1 MNINFILDKRVC
13 DDEKPED
20 LKVVYREGIPLVN
33 VAQLMRL
40 FKLETL
46 SIVDNSLSED
56 YTHEVLLIDKHR
68 SKGVNC
74 DYVNVFPL
82 LLHLPISVIIEKSV
96 NLTEKDI
103 DFLKKLLDETIKEKN
118 KIC

>member
-1 MNINFILDKRVC
+1 MTINFTLDERVRE
-13 DDEKPED
+13 DIELTD
-20 LKVVYREGIPLVN
+20 LKIEYREDVPLVN
-33 VAQLMRL
+33 VAQLMKL

-46 SIVDNSLSED
+46 SVVDNSLAED

-68 SKGVNC
+68 SKDVNC

-96 NLTEKDI
+96 NLTKKEV
-103 DFLKKLLDETIKEKN
+103 DFLKRLLDEAIKEEK
-118 KIC
+118 

>member
-1 MNINFILDKRVC
+1 MTINFTLDKRVR
-13 DDEKPED
+13 ED
-20 LKVVYREGIPLVN
+20 IEPLTLKIEYREGIPLVN

>member
-1 MNINFILDKRVC
+1 MTINFTLDERVR
-13 DDEKPED
+13 E
-20 LKVVYREGIPLVN
+20 VVESIDFEIEYREDVPLVN
-33 VAQLMRL
+33 VAQLMQF

-46 SIVDNSLSED
+46 SVVENSLAED

-68 SKGVNC
+68 CRDVNC

-96 NLTEKDI
+96 NLTKKEV
-103 DFLKKLLDETIKEKN
+103 DFLKRLLDETIKEEK
-118 KIC
+118 

>member
-1 MNINFILDKRVC
+1 MTINFTLDKRVR
-13 DDEKPED
+13 ED
-20 LKVVYREGIPLVN
+20 IEPLTLKIEYREGIPLVN

-56 YTHEVLLIDKHR
+56 YTHEVLLTDKHR
-68 SKGVNC
+68 CSDVSC
-74 DYVNVFPL
+74 DYINVFPL

-96 NLTEKDI
+96 NLTKKEV
-103 DFLKKLLDETIKEKN
+103 DFLKRLLDEAIKEEK
-118 KIC
+118 